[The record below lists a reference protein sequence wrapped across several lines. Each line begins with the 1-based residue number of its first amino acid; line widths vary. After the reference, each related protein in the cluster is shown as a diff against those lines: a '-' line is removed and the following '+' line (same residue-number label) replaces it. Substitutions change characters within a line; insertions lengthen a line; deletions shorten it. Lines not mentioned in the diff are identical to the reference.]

1 MATIDVYL
9 GGLIGCVG
17 VTPKTIDYA
26 KSMREIADAL
36 YKIELNFRFISDLV
50 DANKGNRL

>member
-1 MATIDVYL
+1 LATIDVYL